1 MGPNGSNQEHRLLIL
16 ASTTRDAVLACNIL
30 ERAGVNCVT
39 CDTLDRVCDELP
51 AGAGALLLVEE
62 AVGESRSR
70 LTAWLEQQPPWSD
83 LPILVLARPGAD
95 SGVVAQAM
103 EILGN
108 VIVLERPT
116 RVAALVSAVRTALRA
131 RQRQYQI
138 RDHLLAI
145 ERSRQDLRSSAEAL
159 RRSESLEFT
168 RRIEFETL
176 VSAAPAAIWVAHD
189 AECRHITGNPAA
201 ARMMRMPAHA
211 NMSKTAPAGEIPAH
225 VELYCDGKLVPP
237 DELPM
242 QTAARTGHPVTG
254 QEIEFRFTDGTSVWA
269 YGNAVPLF
277 DPDGAVRGVIS
288 SFLDITALKRV
299 QEELHEADRRKDEF
313 LAVLAHEL
321 RNPLAPIRSSLHILR
336 LSGRNDPTAEQV
348 SEMMARQVNHMVR
361 LVDDLLEV
369 SRITR
374 GKIDL
379 RREPLDL
386 TDVVRS
392 ALEIS
397 RPLIDEASHRLLIDL
412 PREPFPLEGDAVRL
426 AQVFANLLN
435 NAAKYT
441 DPGGQIRLAVRR
453 EGEEAVITVQDSG
466 IGIPAAMLP
475 RVFDMFTQV
484 EHHTARNR
492 GGLGIGLM
500 LVKRLVEMH
509 AGTITAHSAG
519 LGQGSEFVVRLPL
532 SAVRRTEG
540 RPRKEARI
548 GTNAAQRVLVVDDN
562 RDAADSLGLLLKVLG
577 NKVEVVH
584 NGEDALAVLRSFQP
598 TVCLLDI
605 GMPGMDGHE
614 VARQIRRQ
622 PGFRNV
628 TLIALTGWGQ
638 EDDRRLSESAGFDY
652 HLTKPADIDALQVLL
667 GSLEKKADASRTNV

>member
-540 RPRKEARI
+540 
-548 GTNAAQRVLVVDDN
+548 
-562 RDAADSLGLLLKVLG
+562 
-577 NKVEVVH
+577 
-584 NGEDALAVLRSFQP
+584 
-598 TVCLLDI
+598 
-605 GMPGMDGHE
+605 
-614 VARQIRRQ
+614 
-622 PGFRNV
+622 
-628 TLIALTGWGQ
+628 
-638 EDDRRLSESAGFDY
+638 
-652 HLTKPADIDALQVLL
+652 
-667 GSLEKKADASRTNV
+667 